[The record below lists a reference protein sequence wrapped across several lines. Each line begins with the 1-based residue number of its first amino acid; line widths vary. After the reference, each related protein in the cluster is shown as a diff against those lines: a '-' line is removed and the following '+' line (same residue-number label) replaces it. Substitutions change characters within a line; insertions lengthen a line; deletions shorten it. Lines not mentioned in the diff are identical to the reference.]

1 MMKKFLRFCY
11 NQIPVRERA
20 ATLVAALFEHGCIL
34 LAAYAAAMLIDGM
47 AGERMLADAG
57 WRYLLLL
64 AAALAVQAVCGA
76 LGRYLLSGISE
87 RVRLSCRKRLHRL
100 NWLSRGQGRQRQDM
114 LNRGQGLQKQD
125 MPNKEQGMQR
135 QDMLDNA
142 GLAAYCCQH
151 VDALDEFFQKV
162 VPLVLAGLIRL
173 PLFLAVFLYLDAVSG
188 LIAFVTMP
196 VAPVMLYLL
205 GRLAAG
211 ASAEQWDRQSEL
223 NRGFYE
229 LMQGVVTLKLF
240 RRTAAALREME
251 DLARHHSESSLR
263 VLRIAFLSAFAVEL
277 LTTLSIA
284 VLAVGIGLRV
294 LAGSLD
300 FATGFLVLLLAPE
313 FFMPVRSA
321 GMAFHVLMNTR
332 AALQELA
339 EAEKIGTAAE
349 LAAGAEGSNTN
360 SEITAEAEQRS
371 MGGSVLAG
379 AEGSG
384 TGSKMLAGAGES
396 GNHALKLPGG
406 TFAVVTGSSG
416 AGKTTLLRRMAGLLP
431 PAGWQFLLAG
441 YDLGALPEGT
451 RQKIIGYVPQ
461 EPHVYAASLRDN
473 LLLGRDFPDGELVRV
488 LELAGLGSWYRRQ
501 AAAGGM
507 EAKLGDGGISLSNG
521 QRHRLGLARAMLGSP
536 SVLLLDEVTAGLEP
550 HEEGEL
556 LDMLRQ
562 WQGSGRVVVLATH
575 RQQAVSRADRVI
587 AVEAEPEI
595 EKVEIEKAEIEKVEI
610 EAEIEKIEIESESGK
625 VEGEVGPCL

>member
-20 ATLVAALFEHGCIL
+20 ATLVAALFEHSCIL

-339 EAEKIGTAAE
+339 EAEKIGTAA
-349 LAAGAEGSNTN
+349 LALAGAEGSGTA
-360 SEITAEAEQRS
+360 SE
-371 MGGSVLAG
+371 MLAG
-379 AEGSG
+379 ADRSG

-595 EKVEIEKAEIEKVEI
+595 EKVEIEAEIEKVEI
-610 EAEIEKIEIESESGK
+610 EAEIEKVEIEAEIEIEIESESGK
-625 VEGEVGPCL
+625 AEGEVGPCL

>member
-87 RVRLSCRKRLHRL
+87 RVRLSYRRRLHRF
-100 NWLSRGQGRQRQDM
+100 SF
-114 LNRGQGLQKQD
+114 
-125 MPNKEQGMQR
+125 
-135 QDMLDNA
+135 A
-142 GLAAYCCQH
+142 GLAAYCCEH

-162 VPLVLAGLIRL
+162 VPLVLTGLIRL
-173 PLFLAVFLYLDAVSG
+173 PLFLAVFFYLDGVSG
-188 LIAFVTMP
+188 MIAFVTMP

-339 EAEKIGTAAE
+339 GAEKIGTAAE

-384 TGSKMLAGAGES
+384 
-396 GNHALKLPGG
+396 NHALELPGG

-488 LELAGLGSWYRRQ
+488 LELSGLGSWYRRQ
-501 AAAGGM
+501 AAAGGL

-536 SVLLLDEVTAGLEP
+536 PVLLLDEVTAGLEP

-556 LDMLRQ
+556 LAMLRQ
-562 WQGSGRVVVLATH
+562 WQEQGDRVVVLATH

-595 EKVEIEKAEIEKVEI
+595 EIEKVEI
-610 EAEIEKIEIESESGK
+610 ESEIEIEIESESGK

>member
-20 ATLVAALFEHGCIL
+20 ATLVAALFEHSCIL

-47 AGERMLADAG
+47 AGERMPADAG

-339 EAEKIGTAAE
+339 EAEKIGTAA
-349 LAAGAEGSNTN
+349 LALAGAEGSGTA
-360 SEITAEAEQRS
+360 SE
-371 MGGSVLAG
+371 MLAG
-379 AEGSG
+379 ADRSG

-595 EKVEIEKAEIEKVEI
+595 EKVEIEAE
-610 EAEIEKIEIESESGK
+610 IEIESESGK

>member
-339 EAEKIGTAAE
+339 EAEKIGTAA
-349 LAAGAEGSNTN
+349 LALAGAEGSGTA
-360 SEITAEAEQRS
+360 SE
-371 MGGSVLAG
+371 MLAG
-379 AEGSG
+379 ADRSG

-396 GNHALKLPGG
+396 GNHALELPGG

-595 EKVEIEKAEIEKVEI
+595 EKVEIEAE
-610 EAEIEKIEIESESGK
+610 IEIESESGK

>member
-125 MPNKEQGMQR
+125 MPNKEQGRQR

-339 EAEKIGTAAE
+339 EAEKIGTAA
-349 LAAGAEGSNTN
+349 LA
-360 SEITAEAEQRS
+360 
-371 MGGSVLAG
+371 LAG

-384 TGSKMLAGAGES
+384 TASEMLAGAEGSGIASEMLAGAGES

-431 PAGWQFLLAG
+431 QAGWQFLLAG

-595 EKVEIEKAEIEKVEI
+595 EKVEIEPEIEKVEI
-610 EAEIEKIEIESESGK
+610 EIEIESESGK

>member
-223 NRGFYE
+223 NRSFYE

-339 EAEKIGTAAE
+339 EAEKIGTAALV
-349 LAAGAEGSNTN
+349 LAVAEGSGTA
-360 SEITAEAEQRS
+360 SE
-371 MGGSVLAG
+371 MLAG
-379 AEGSG
+379 ADRSG

-562 WQGSGRVVVLATH
+562 WQDSGRVVVLATH

-595 EKVEIEKAEIEKVEI
+595 EKVEIEAE
-610 EAEIEKIEIESESGK
+610 IEIESESGK

>member
-339 EAEKIGTAAE
+339 EAEKIGTAA
-349 LAAGAEGSNTN
+349 LALAGAEGSGTA
-360 SEITAEAEQRS
+360 SE
-371 MGGSVLAG
+371 MLAG
-379 AEGSG
+379 ADRSG

-396 GNHALKLPGG
+396 GNHALELPGG

-550 HEEGEL
+550 NEEGEL

-595 EKVEIEKAEIEKVEI
+595 EKVEIEKVEI
-610 EAEIEKIEIESESGK
+610 EAEIEIESESGK
-625 VEGEVGPCL
+625 AEGEVGPCL

>member
-1 MMKKFLRFCY
+1 MKKFLRFCY

-339 EAEKIGTAAE
+339 EAEKIGTAA
-349 LAAGAEGSNTN
+349 LALAGAEGSGTA
-360 SEITAEAEQRS
+360 SE
-371 MGGSVLAG
+371 MLAG
-379 AEGSG
+379 ADRSG

-396 GNHALKLPGG
+396 GNHALELPGG

-595 EKVEIEKAEIEKVEI
+595 EKVEIEAE
-610 EAEIEKIEIESESGK
+610 IEIESESGK